1 MSSLRIAA
9 AQSVSV
15 PGDIAANVAAHCN
28 FIVEASACDVDI
40 VVFPELSLCGYE
52 LSLIGACA
60 LHPHDEVLAPI
71 RELASGKAISVVVGA
86 PILFASNNIHI
97 GAITFLPN
105 GEASIYCKQHL
116 HPGEERFASAC
127 ASPCSTYLVGG
138 ETIALAICADTAHEQ
153 HPQAAAAVG
162 ASLYLA
168 SVLVSDAGYATD
180 AGNLQRYA
188 ECYCMAT
195 LMANHGG
202 TTGGYVSAGKS
213 AFWSQEG
220 NLVVVAPSAGQYLVI
235 ASKSSEGWAGE
246 LRKIET

>member
-28 FIVEASACDVDI
+28 FIAEASACNVDI

-52 LSLIGACA
+52 LPLIGACA
-60 LHPHDEVLAPI
+60 LQPDDEVLAPI

-86 PILFASNNIHI
+86 PILSTSNRIHI
-97 GAITFLPN
+97 GAITFLPS
-105 GEASIYCKQHL
+105 GETSIYCKQHL

-127 ASPCSTYLVGG
+127 ASPCNTYQVGG
-138 ETIALAICADTAHEQ
+138 EAIALAICADTAHEQ

-168 SVLVSDAGYATD
+168 SVLVSDAGYVTD

-188 ECYCMAT
+188 ERYRMAT

-202 TTGGYVSAGKS
+202 PTGGYVSAGKS

-220 NLVVVAPSAGQYLVI
+220 KLVVAAPSAGQYLVI
-235 ASKSSEGWAGE
+235 ASKSSKGWAGD